1 MKRSCNRKETKT
13 VNRVARIRK
22 ALVPVAFLLPFGIIF
37 CMFVIFPFI
46 FGITI
51 SFFNWNMFDASRT
64 SFAGFGNYYKILFN
78 SESIYFSYFW
88 NGLKNTLLFVA
99 ISVPLL
105 IILPLIFAGLLDRKP
120 YGFRFFRFSLFVP
133 TVLSISTVVIIWSWQ
148 FYANGGVINEFLKK
162 IGIGGPNW
170 LNAQPWA
177 WVAILIVTL
186 WWTIG
191 TNMVI
196 FSAGMKNVDQSLY
209 EAAKLDGA
217 GAIRSFWHITLPGI
231 SNQIVLCLLMTMIAS
246 FNVYGQPQLLT
257 GGGPVIDGDFTTTV
271 LMMRIR
277 TIGMGAN
284 ANPGVSSAMSVCM
297 GIIMIAVSIVQS
309 RVSKRR
315 GD

>member
-1 MKRSCNRKETKT
+1 MKQTCAVKEAVKGSRSLRLK
-13 VNRVARIRK
+13 K
-22 ALVPVAFLLPFGIIF
+22 ALVPIAFLLPFGIIF
-37 CMFVIFPFI
+37 CMFVIFPFV
-46 FGITI
+46 FGIAI

-64 SFAGFGNYYKILFN
+64 SFAGFANYIKILFN

-105 IILPLIFAGLLDRKP
+105 IVLPLLLAGLLDRKP
-120 YGFRFFRFSLFVP
+120 YGFRFFRFALFAP

-148 FYANGGVINEFLKK
+148 FYTNGGVINEFLKK
-162 IGIGGPNW
+162 VGIGGPNW

-177 WVAILIVTL
+177 WIAILIVTL

-196 FSAGMKNVDQSLY
+196 FSAGMKNVDRSLY
-209 EAAKLDGA
+209 EAARLDGA
-217 GAIRSFWHITLPGI
+217 GAFRSFWHMTLPEI

-246 FNVYGQPQLLT
+246 FNIYGQPQLLT
-257 GGGPVIDGDFTTTV
+257 NGGPVIDGNFTTTV

-277 TIGMGAN
+277 SIGMGAN
-284 ANPGVSSAMSVCM
+284 ANPGVASAMSVCM
-297 GIIMIAVSIVQS
+297 GIIMIAISIVQN
-309 RVSKRR
+309 RLSKRK

>member
-1 MKRSCNRKETKT
+1 MKQTCAVKEAVKGSRSLRLK
-13 VNRVARIRK
+13 K
-22 ALVPVAFLLPFGIIF
+22 ALVPIAFLLPFGIIF
-37 CMFVIFPFI
+37 CMFVIFPFV
-46 FGITI
+46 FGIAI

-64 SFAGFGNYYKILFN
+64 SFAGFANYIKILFN

-105 IILPLIFAGLLDRKP
+105 IVLPLLLAGLLDRKP
-120 YGFRFFRFSLFVP
+120 YGFRFFRFSLFAP

-148 FYANGGVINEFLKK
+148 FYTNGGVINEFLKK
-162 IGIGGPNW
+162 VGIGGPNW

-177 WVAILIVTL
+177 WIAILIVTL

-196 FSAGMKNVDQSLY
+196 FSAGMKNVDRSLY
-209 EAAKLDGA
+209 EAARLDGA
-217 GAIRSFWHITLPGI
+217 GAFRSFWHITLPEI
-231 SNQIVLCLLMTMIAS
+231 SNQIVLCCLMTMIAS
-246 FNVYGQPQLLT
+246 FNIYGQPQLLT
-257 GGGPVIDGDFTTTV
+257 NGGPVIDGNFTTTV

-277 TIGMGAN
+277 SIGMGAN
-284 ANPGVSSAMSVCM
+284 ANPGVASAMSVCM
-297 GIIMIAVSIVQS
+297 GIIMIAISIVQN
-309 RVSKRR
+309 RLSKRK

>member
-1 MKRSCNRKETKT
+1 MKTKCAEKAVKKGNR
-13 VNRVARIRK
+13 
-22 ALVPVAFLLPFGIIF
+22 ALRAKKILTPIAFLLPFGIIF

-51 SFFNWNMFDASRT
+51 SFFNWNMFDPDRT

-78 SESIYFSYFW
+78 SESIYFTYFW
-88 NGLKNTLLFVA
+88 NGLKNTLLFVV

-105 IILPLIFAGLLDRKP
+105 IILPLIFAGLLDHKP
-120 YGFRFFRFSLFVP
+120 YGFRFFRFALFAP
-133 TVLSISTVVIIWSWQ
+133 TVLSIATVVIIWSWQ
-148 FYANGGVINEFLKK
+148 FYTNGGVINEFLKQ

-177 WVAILIVTL
+177 WIAILIVTL

-196 FSAGMKNVDQSLY
+196 FSAGMKNVDRSLY

-231 SNQIVLCLLMTMIAS
+231 SNQIVLCLLMTMISS
-246 FNVYGQPQLLT
+246 FNIYGQPQLLT
-257 GGGPVIDGDFTTTV
+257 SGGPVIDGDFTTTV

-284 ANPGVSSAMSVCM
+284 ANPGVASAMSVCM
-297 GIIMIAVSIVQS
+297 GLIMIAISIVQNKF
-309 RVSKRR
+309 SKRG

>member
-1 MKRSCNRKETKT
+1 M
-13 VNRVARIRK
+13 
-22 ALVPVAFLLPFGIIF
+22 
-37 CMFVIFPFI
+37 
-46 FGITI
+46 
-51 SFFNWNMFDASRT
+51 
-64 SFAGFGNYYKILFN
+64 
-78 SESIYFSYFW
+78 
-88 NGLKNTLLFVA
+88 
-99 ISVPLL
+99 
-105 IILPLIFAGLLDRKP
+105 
-120 YGFRFFRFSLFVP
+120 
-133 TVLSISTVVIIWSWQ
+133 
-148 FYANGGVINEFLKK
+148 INEFLKK

>member
-1 MKRSCNRKETKT
+1 MKQTCAVKEAVKGSRSLRLK
-13 VNRVARIRK
+13 K
-22 ALVPVAFLLPFGIIF
+22 ALVPIAFLLPFGIIF
-37 CMFVIFPFI
+37 CMFVIFPFV
-46 FGITI
+46 FGIAI

-64 SFAGFGNYYKILFN
+64 SFAGFANYIKILFN

-105 IILPLIFAGLLDRKP
+105 IVLPLLLAGLLDRKP
-120 YGFRFFRFSLFVP
+120 YGFRFFRFALFAP

-148 FYANGGVINEFLKK
+148 FYTNGGVINEFLKK
-162 IGIGGPNW
+162 VGIGGPNW

-177 WVAILIVTL
+177 WIAILIVTL

-196 FSAGMKNVDQSLY
+196 FSAGMKNVDRSLY
-209 EAAKLDGA
+209 EAARLDGA
-217 GAIRSFWHITLPGI
+217 GAFRSFWHITLPEI
-231 SNQIVLCLLMTMIAS
+231 SNQIVLCCLMTMIAS
-246 FNVYGQPQLLT
+246 FNIYGQPQLLT
-257 GGGPVIDGDFTTTV
+257 NGGPVIDGNFTTTV

-277 TIGMGAN
+277 SIGMGAN
-284 ANPGVSSAMSVCM
+284 ANPGVASAMSVCM
-297 GIIMIAVSIVQS
+297 GIIMIAISIVQN
-309 RVSKRR
+309 RLSKRK

>member
-1 MKRSCNRKETKT
+1 MKQTCAVKEAVKGSRSLRLK
-13 VNRVARIRK
+13 K
-22 ALVPVAFLLPFGIIF
+22 ALVPIAFLLPFGIIF
-37 CMFVIFPFI
+37 CMFVIFPFV
-46 FGITI
+46 FGIAI

-64 SFAGFGNYYKILFN
+64 SFAGFANYIKILFN

-105 IILPLIFAGLLDRKP
+105 IVLPLLLAGLLDRKP
-120 YGFRFFRFSLFVP
+120 YGFRFFRFALFAP

-148 FYANGGVINEFLKK
+148 FYTNGGVINEFLKK
-162 IGIGGPNW
+162 VGIGGPNW

-177 WVAILIVTL
+177 WIAILIVTL

-196 FSAGMKNVDQSLY
+196 FSAGMKNVDRSLY
-209 EAAKLDGA
+209 EAARLDGA
-217 GAIRSFWHITLPGI
+217 GAFRSFWHITLPEI

-246 FNVYGQPQLLT
+246 FNIYGQPQLLT
-257 GGGPVIDGDFTTTV
+257 NGGPVIDGNFTTTV

-277 TIGMGAN
+277 SIGMGAN
-284 ANPGVSSAMSVCM
+284 ANPGVASAMSVCM
-297 GIIMIAVSIVQS
+297 GIIMIAISIVQN
-309 RVSKRR
+309 RLSKRK

>member
-1 MKRSCNRKETKT
+1 MKTKCAEKAAKKGNRAI
-13 VNRVARIRK
+13 RARKI
-22 ALVPVAFLLPFGIIF
+22 LTPIAFLLPFGIIF
-37 CMFVIFPFI
+37 CMFVIFPFV

-51 SFFNWNMFDASRT
+51 SFFNWNMFDPDRT

-78 SESIYFSYFW
+78 SESIYFTYFW
-88 NGLKNTLLFVA
+88 NGLKNTLLFVV

-105 IILPLIFAGLLDRKP
+105 IILPLIFAGLLDHKP
-120 YGFRFFRFSLFVP
+120 YGFRFFRFALFAP
-133 TVLSISTVVIIWSWQ
+133 TVLSIATVVIIWSWQ
-148 FYANGGVINEFLKK
+148 FYTNGGVINEFLKQ

-177 WVAILIVTL
+177 WIAILIVTL

-196 FSAGMKNVDQSLY
+196 FSAGMKNVDRSLY

-231 SNQIVLCLLMTMIAS
+231 SNQIVLCLLMTMISS
-246 FNVYGQPQLLT
+246 FNIYGQPQLLT
-257 GGGPVIDGDFTTTV
+257 SGGPVIDGDFTTTV

-284 ANPGVSSAMSVCM
+284 ANPGVASAMSVCM
-297 GIIMIAVSIVQS
+297 GLIMIAISIVQNKF
-309 RVSKRR
+309 SKRG